1 MTCKAT
7 PKLIRLG
14 TIATME
20 EYARSIDEYSKLIRS
35 AAHRRELP
43 VEKRI
48 AEELTLNRMLATLYE
63 MQQKFE
69 RKTKPNE
76 EGAAEPPEEEKVE
89 ITKGHHVQAPAAEE
103 KKTLPEM
110 EEFFSEEKN
119 G

>member
-63 MQQKFE
+63 MQKRYEQ
-69 RKTKPNE
+69 RNKPDE
-76 EGAAEPPEEEKVE
+76 EGTADPPEEEKVE
-89 ITKGHHVQAPAAEE
+89 ITKGHPVQVPATEE

-110 EEFFSEEKN
+110 EEFFN